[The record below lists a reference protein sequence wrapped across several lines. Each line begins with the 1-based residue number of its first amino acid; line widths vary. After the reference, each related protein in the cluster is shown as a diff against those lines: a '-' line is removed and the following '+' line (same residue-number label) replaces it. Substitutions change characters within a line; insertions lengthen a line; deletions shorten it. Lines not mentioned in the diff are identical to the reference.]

1 MPEKIDPYRSYGQK
15 LISLFAKLLFS
26 GKSHSLIELSRM
38 LNCSKQT
45 VLRLVDDIRRSYG
58 VDIEEMKEGRRK
70 FYRIKRL
77 SGSKPVINLTET
89 ELKALFMCKIFAQH
103 LLGHGFL
110 EEANRALEKS
120 QAFLTDEK
128 QYSFNHFASFYSG
141 SIDYTPHHK
150 TILLIIN
157 AMENKKICKITYKAI
172 MSKKA
177 KIFYIKPLKIFSHR
191 DTVYLHAR
199 KARTSKKPYDNP
211 DFDPLLAIHRIR
223 KIEITE
229 RLFEIPK
236 DYYFEKVFNKNFGVI
251 KEEAFKVELEFS
263 GWAAAYV
270 SERIWSPDQKI
281 VKRRDGKTRLTFST
295 SSEPELIS
303 RVLSFGDEAKVIKP
317 KWLVEG
323 VQKAVNRM
331 QRVYECDT
339 ALTD

>member
-45 VLRLVDDIRRSYG
+45 VLRLVGDIRRSYG

-77 SGSKPVINLTET
+77 SASKPVINFTDTEV
-89 ELKALFMCKIFAQH
+89 KALYMCKIFAQH

-120 QAFLTDEK
+120 QAFLYDEK

-141 SIDYTPHHK
+141 SIDYTPHQK

-172 MSKKA
+172 LSKKM
-177 KIFYIKPLKIFSHR
+177 KSFYIKPLKIFSHR

-199 KARTSKKPYDNP
+199 KARTPKKPYDDP

-223 KIEITE
+223 KIEITD

-236 DYYFEKVFNKNFGVI
+236 DYNFEKVFNKNLGVI
-251 KEEAFKVELEFS
+251 KEEAFKVEIEFS

-281 VKRRDGKTRLTFST
+281 VKRREGKTRLTFST
-295 SSEPELIS
+295 SSKPELIS
-303 RVLSFGDEAKVIKP
+303 RVLSFGNEAKVIKP
-317 KWLVEG
+317 KWLVKEVTNKVTG
-323 VQKAVNRM
+323 MQK
-331 QRVYECDT
+331 VYENRNVRR
-339 ALTD
+339 

>member
-26 GKSHSLIELSRM
+26 GKSHSLIELSKM

-45 VLRLVDDIRRSYG
+45 VLRLVGDIRRSYG
-58 VDIEEMKEGRRK
+58 VDIEEMKEGRKR

-77 SGSKPVINLTET
+77 SASKPVINLTDT
-89 ELKALFMCKIFAQH
+89 ELNALYMCKIFAQH

-110 EEANRALEKS
+110 EEANRGLEKNR
-120 QAFLTDEK
+120 ALFPDEK
-128 QYSFNHFASFYSG
+128 QGSFNHFASFYSG
-141 SIDYTPHHK
+141 SIDYTSHHK

-177 KIFYIKPLKIFSHR
+177 KTFYIKPLKIFSHR
-191 DTVYLHAR
+191 DTVYLHAK
-199 KARTSKKPYDNP
+199 KARTPKKPYDDP

-223 KIEITE
+223 KIETTD
-229 RLFEIPK
+229 RLFTIPK
-236 DYYFEKVFNKNFGVI
+236 DYDFEKVFNKKFGVI
-251 KEEAFKVELEFS
+251 KEEAFRVELEFS

-270 SERIWSPDQKI
+270 SERIWSADQKI
-281 VKRRDGKTRLTFST
+281 VKKRDGKTRLTFST

-303 RVLSFGDEAKVIKP
+303 SMLSFGDEVKVIKP
-317 KWLVEG
+317 KWLVDEIKE
-323 VQKAVNRM
+323 VVNKM
-331 QRVYECDT
+331 ERVYE
-339 ALTD
+339 